1 MTTGAPYQRDWIAAM
16 YNRWPVRSLIHVRR
30 SRLRMA
36 THCEGMT
43 SKFVWNCEAIVS
55 WRESS
60 KYCTSLRT
68 VVKPNDRSDSV
79 R

>member
-1 MTTGAPYQRDWIAAM
+1 MYVWEKMTGVAYQRDWIAAM

-43 SKFVWNCEAIVS
+43 SKFVWNCKTICQL
-55 WRESS
+55 ESAV
-60 KYCTSLRT
+60 RT
-68 VVKPNDRSDSV
+68 EKVYALL
-79 R
+79 